1 MPKRPDSV
9 SHRRVSRRQFA
20 QYGAVSAALLPGH
33 ALAAVQSENLELH
46 STFLMDIE
54 LDTVDT
60 PQSLGSRQ
68 IYPITGGTF
77 EGLRLRGTALRGGG
91 DWFIRRPDGAIELD
105 VRVTLQTD
113 DDELIY
119 LRYRGLIFTPEG
131 GTTYL
136 RTTPVFETA
145 SDKYG
150 WLNRIIAVGV
160 GSVPG
165 KAAYRVFQ
173 IL

>member
-20 QYGAVSAALLPGH
+20 QYGALSAALLPGH
-33 ALAAVQSENLELH
+33 ALAAVQSKNVELH

-54 LDTVDT
+54 LDVDT

-77 EGLRLRGTALRGGG
+77 EGPRLRGTALRGGG

-119 LRYRGLIFTPEG
+119 LTYRGLIFTCRSRIRHQAAAGSWTMPRQWEIQ
-131 GTTYL
+131 
-136 RTTPVFETA
+136 RT
-145 SDKYG
+145 
-150 WLNRIIAVGV
+150 WLNLARAAVRSPAKPNGV
-160 GSVPG
+160 
-165 KAAYRVFQ
+165 
-173 IL
+173 

>member
-77 EGLRLRGTALRGGG
+77 EGSTTSGDRL
-91 DWFIRRPDGAIELD
+91 FE
-105 VRVTLQTD
+105 VEVTGSSEDLT
-113 DDELIY
+113 ERSNSMSVS
-119 LRYRGLIFTPEG
+119 RYKRM
-131 GTTYL
+131 TT
-136 RTTPVFETA
+136 
-145 SDKYG
+145 
-150 WLNRIIAVGV
+150 N
-160 GSVPG
+160 
-165 KAAYRVFQ
+165 
-173 IL
+173 